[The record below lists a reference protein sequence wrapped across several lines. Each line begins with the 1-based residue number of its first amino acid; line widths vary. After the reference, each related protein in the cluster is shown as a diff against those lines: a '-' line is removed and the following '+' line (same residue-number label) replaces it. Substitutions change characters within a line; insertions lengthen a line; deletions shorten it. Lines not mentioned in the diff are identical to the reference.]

1 MVVCGVRFPAALY
14 LTIGGR
20 VLKCMEIFLVFI
32 WNAVIFILN
41 MVLRLALYSAKLSIS
56 LIKVPLGLTTFK
68 ALSMM
73 RRGGVSGG
81 VKFSTLSTYLALKSL
96 ISLLNLLIIITDILL
111 FILTFFGFILGFVVT
126 LLILVVIVAGS
137 YIIILND
144 CSVGASSSPATHNA
158 PAKDKATAGY
168 SETAGMGS
176 LTEEAKNW
184 AKVWSV
190 TYIGDSLG
198 KGSES
203 NFKSA
208 FPNAV
213 YDADPSR
220 GIISIKGQSTGEPA
234 LATLKRLISENKVKD
249 NLVVA
254 IGTNNDMSTDALQ
267 KFYDKIP
274 SNVKTITWVLTASE
288 GGVDNASINSTI
300 KNFVNSHDNM
310 RYLDWKTYVDKNGGW
325 SSYQGG
331 DSIHMSADG
340 YSKYVDF
347 QTQGL
352 YDLYGKGSTSS
363 TKSAFSSKS
372 YLNSLYQLASDRV
385 STAIDLHVKAEEKDK
400 DDKKKDKK
408 DSSKDGVKE
417 KDGKDDDHKKK
428 GCHYSTKKVSSS
440 SSKKGGS
447 GGALAPDGTGT
458 HTQNVPQ
465 GFGLAFKPKD
475 LPDELK
481 KYAIDPES
489 LGIKY
494 GAPVNIKYDG
504 PDENGW
510 CTFNGGSDAGQCTE
524 LVASLNYALWEKDG
538 SHFHNVQGHG
548 RVVAG
553 IISRKAG
560 APVTYEPRTGA
571 VFSTSYS
578 NEFGHTGVVS
588 HVFENGDVL
597 IIEQNISK
605 YSGASNGTPNTWDYR
620 LISKASYGSEFD
632 SGFIYLGDAGY
643 KMSANVKTLG
653 N

>member
-1 MVVCGVRFPAALY
+1 
-14 LTIGGR
+14 
-20 VLKCMEIFLVFI
+20 MEIFLIFI
-32 WNAVIFILN
+32 WNAVVFILN
-41 MVLRLALYSAKLSIS
+41 MVLRLALYSAKLTLS
-56 LIKVPLGLTTFK
+56 LMKVPLGFSTVQAFK
-68 ALSMM
+68 TMSSKKT
-73 RRGGVSGG
+73 RGGM
-81 VKFSTLSTYLALKSL
+81 KLATLSAYIALKSL
-96 ISLLNLLIIITDILL
+96 IAMLNLLIIITDILL
-111 FILTFFGFILGFVVT
+111 FFLTFFGTVVGLVVT
-126 LLILVVIVAGS
+126 LLILVVIVAGA

-144 CSVGASSSPATHNA
+144 CSVSSSSVPATHNS
-158 PAKDKATAGY
+158 PAKDSSLIGS
-168 SETAGMGS
+168 SETAGQGK
-176 LTEEAKNW
+176 LTEEAKSW
-184 AKVWSV
+184 AKSWSV

-203 NFKSA
+203 NFTSA

-213 YDADPSR
+213 YDSDPSR
-220 GIISIKGQSTGEPA
+220 GLISIKGQSTGETA
-234 LATLKRLISENKVKD
+234 ISTLDRLISENKVKE

-254 IGTNNDMSTDALQ
+254 IGTNNDMSTEALQ

-288 GGVDNASINSTI
+288 GGVDNSSINSTI

-310 RYLDWKTYVDKNGGW
+310 RYLDWKTFVDKNGGW

-331 DSIHMSADG
+331 DNIHMSSEG

-352 YDLYGKGSTSS
+352 YDLYGKGGSQ
-363 TKSAFSSKS
+363 SASADKS
-372 YLNSLYQLASDRV
+372 YLSSLYNLASSQV
-385 STAIDLHVKAEEKDK
+385 STAINLQVQAKENE
-400 DDKKKDKK
+400 K
-408 DSSKDGVKE
+408 DSSKDGVKDKE
-417 KDGKDDDHKKK
+417 GKEESKK
-428 GCHYSTKKVSSS
+428 GCHYRTTKVSDGSNKKSS
-440 SSKKGGS
+440 NGG
-447 GGALAPDGTGT
+447 LLEPDGTGS
-458 HTQNVPQ
+458 HTQSIPN
-465 GFGLAFKPKD
+465 GFGLIWKPQD

-494 GAPVNIKYDG
+494 GAPVHIKLDG

-524 LVASLNYALWEKDG
+524 LTASINYALWEKDG

-548 RVVAG
+548 RIVAG
-553 IISRKAG
+553 IISGKAG
-560 APVTYEPRTGA
+560 APVTHEPRTGA

-578 NEFGHTGVVS
+578 NEYGHTGIVS

-597 IIEQNISK
+597 IVEQNISK

-632 SGFIYLGDAGY
+632 SGFVYLGDAGY

-653 N
+653 K

>member
-1 MVVCGVRFPAALY
+1 
-14 LTIGGR
+14 
-20 VLKCMEIFLVFI
+20 
-32 WNAVIFILN
+32 
-41 MVLRLALYSAKLSIS
+41 
-56 LIKVPLGLTTFK
+56 
-68 ALSMM
+68 MM
-73 RRGGVSGG
+73 RSKKVSGG
-81 VKFSTLSTYLALKSL
+81 MKLATLSAYIALKSL

-111 FILTFFGFILGFVVT
+111 FILTFFGSILGLVVT
-126 LLILVVIVAGS
+126 LLILVVILAGA

-144 CSVGASSSPATHNA
+144 CSVGASSRPATHNA
-158 PAKDKATAGY
+158 PAKDKATAGS

-184 AKVWSV
+184 AKDWSV

-203 NFKSA
+203 YFTSA

-220 GIISIKGQSTGEPA
+220 GLISIKGQSTGETA
-234 LATLKRLISENKVKD
+234 IETLERLISENKVKE
-249 NLVVA
+249 NLVVS

-331 DSIHMSADG
+331 DDIHMSADG
-340 YSKYVDF
+340 YSKYVNF

-352 YDLYGKGSTSS
+352 YDLYGKGSSSS
-363 TKSAFSSKS
+363 TQSASSSKS

-385 STAIDLHVKAEEKDK
+385 STAIDLHVQAEEKDK
-400 DDKKKDKK
+400 EDKKKDKK

-428 GCHYSTKKVSSS
+428 GCHYSTKKVSSN
-440 SSKKGGS
+440 SSKKDVS
-447 GGALAPDGTGT
+447 GGILEPDGTGT

-465 GFGLAFKPKD
+465 GFGLIWKPQD

-489 LGIKY
+489 LGMKY
-494 GAPVNIKYDG
+494 SGAWEYSLDKVNG
-504 PDENGW
+504 AGW
-510 CTFNGGSDAGQCTE
+510 IDFVSDLPGQCTE
-524 LVASLNYALWEKDG
+524 LVASVICNLWDKDG
-538 SHFHNVQGHG
+538 SHFINAQGNG
-548 RVVAG
+548 KEVAG
-553 IISRKAG
+553 IVASKLGISVG
-560 APVTYEPRTGA
+560 HEPKTGA
-571 VFSTSYS
+571 IFSTTYS
-578 NEFGHTGVVS
+578 NEYGHTGVVS

-597 IIEQNISK
+597 IVEQNIPK
-605 YSGASNGTPNTWDYR
+605 YSGASNGQPNTWDYR

-632 SGFIYLGDAGY
+632 SGFAYLGDAGY
-643 KMSANVKTLG
+643 KMVSNVKTLG

>member
-1 MVVCGVRFPAALY
+1 
-14 LTIGGR
+14 
-20 VLKCMEIFLVFI
+20 
-32 WNAVIFILN
+32 
-41 MVLRLALYSAKLSIS
+41 
-56 LIKVPLGLTTFK
+56 
-68 ALSMM
+68 MM
-73 RRGGVSGG
+73 RSRDVSGG
-81 VKFSTLSTYLALKSL
+81 VKLSTLSTYLALKSL

-111 FILTFFGFILGFVVT
+111 FILTFLGTILGFVVT
-126 LLILVVIVAGS
+126 LLILVVIVAGA

-144 CSVGASSSPATHNA
+144 CSVSASSSPATHKA
-158 PAKDKATAGY
+158 PARDKATAGS

-184 AKVWSV
+184 AKDWSV

-203 NFKSA
+203 NFTSA

-220 GIISIKGQSTGEPA
+220 GLISIKGQSTGEPA
-234 LATLKRLISENKVKD
+234 LETLKRLVKENKVKE

-267 KFYDKIP
+267 KFYDEIP
-274 SNVKTITWVLTASE
+274 SSVKTITWVLTASE
-288 GGVDNASINSTI
+288 GGVDNSSINSTI
-300 KNFVNSHDNM
+300 KNFVISHDNM

-331 DSIHMSADG
+331 DNIHMSAEG
-340 YSKYVDF
+340 YSKYVNF

-352 YDLYGKGSTSS
+352 YDLYGKGSSSS
-363 TKSAFSSKS
+363 TQSASSSKS

-385 STAIDLHVKAEEKDK
+385 STAIDLHVQAEE
-400 DDKKKDKK
+400 KDKK

-417 KDGKDDDHKKK
+417 KEDSKDGDHKKK
-428 GCHYSTKKVSSS
+428 GCRYSTKKISSS
-440 SSKKGGS
+440 SDKKSFGGT
-447 GGALAPDGTGT
+447 LAPDGTGS
-458 HTQNVPQ
+458 HSLNVPQ
-465 GFGLAFKPKD
+465 GFGLIWKPQD

-494 GAPVNIKYDG
+494 GAPVHIKLDG

-548 RVVAG
+548 RIVAG
-553 IISRKAG
+553 IISGKTG
-560 APVTYEPRTGA
+560 VSVTHEPRTGA

-578 NEFGHTGVVS
+578 NEFGHTGIVS

-597 IIEQNISK
+597 IVEQNISK

-632 SGFIYLGDAGY
+632 TGFVYLGDAGY

>member
-1 MVVCGVRFPAALY
+1 M
-14 LTIGGR
+14 
-20 VLKCMEIFLVFI
+20 
-32 WNAVIFILN
+32 
-41 MVLRLALYSAKLSIS
+41 
-56 LIKVPLGLTTFK
+56 KVPLGFSTVQAFK
-68 ALSMM
+68 TMSSKKS
-73 RRGGVSGG
+73 SGG
-81 VKFSTLSTYLALKSL
+81 MKLATLSAYIALKSL
-96 ISLLNLLIIITDILL
+96 IAMLNLLIIITDILL
-111 FILTFFGFILGFVVT
+111 FFLTFFGTVVGLVVT
-126 LLILVVIVAGS
+126 LLILVVIVAGA

-144 CSVGASSSPATHNA
+144 CSVSSSSVPATHNS
-158 PAKDKATAGY
+158 PAKDSSLIGS
-168 SETAGMGS
+168 SETAGQGK
-176 LTEEAKNW
+176 LTEEAKSW
-184 AKVWSV
+184 AKSWSV

-203 NFKSA
+203 NFTSA

-213 YDADPSR
+213 YDSDPSR
-220 GIISIKGQSTGEPA
+220 GLISIKGQSTGETA
-234 LATLKRLISENKVKD
+234 ISTLERLISENKVKE

-254 IGTNNDMSTDALQ
+254 IGTNNDISTEALQ

-288 GGVDNASINSTI
+288 GGVDNSSINSTI

-310 RYLDWKTYVDKNGGW
+310 RYLDWKTFVDKNGGW

-331 DSIHMSADG
+331 DNVHMSSDG

-347 QTQGL
+347 QIQGL
-352 YDLYGKGSTSS
+352 YDLYGKGSSQ
-363 TKSAFSSKS
+363 SASADKS
-372 YLNSLYQLASDRV
+372 YLSSLYNLASSQV
-385 STAIDLHVKAEEKDK
+385 STAINLHVQAKENE
-400 DDKKKDKK
+400 K
-408 DSSKDGVKE
+408 DSSKDGVKDKE
-417 KDGKDDDHKKK
+417 GKEESKK
-428 GCHYSTKKVSSS
+428 GCHYRTTKVSDGSNKKSS
-440 SSKKGGS
+440 NGG
-447 GGALAPDGTGT
+447 LLEPDGTGS
-458 HTQNVPQ
+458 HTQSIPN
-465 GFGLAFKPKD
+465 GFGLIWKPQD

-494 GAPVNIKYDG
+494 GAPVHIKLDG

-524 LVASLNYALWEKDG
+524 LTASINYALWEKDG

-548 RVVAG
+548 RIVAG
-553 IISRKAG
+553 IISGKAG
-560 APVTYEPRTGA
+560 VPVTHEPRTGA

-578 NEFGHTGVVS
+578 NDYGHTGIVS

-597 IIEQNISK
+597 IVEQNISK

-632 SGFIYLGDAGY
+632 SGFVYLGDAGY

-653 N
+653 K

>member
-1 MVVCGVRFPAALY
+1 
-14 LTIGGR
+14 
-20 VLKCMEIFLVFI
+20 MEIFLVFI
-32 WNAVIFILN
+32 WNTVIFILN
-41 MVLRLALYSAKLSIS
+41 MVLRLALYSAKLSLS
-56 LIKVPLGLTTFK
+56 LVKVPLGLTTSK
-68 ALSMM
+68 ALGMM
-73 RRGGVSGG
+73 RSRDVSGG
-81 VKFSTLSTYLALKSL
+81 VKLSTLSTYLALKSL

-111 FILTFFGFILGFVVT
+111 FILTFLGTILGFVIT
-126 LLILVVIVAGS
+126 LLILVVIVAGA

-144 CSVGASSSPATHNA
+144 CSVSASSSPATHKA
-158 PAKDKATAGY
+158 PARDKATAGS

-184 AKVWSV
+184 AKDWSV

-203 NFKSA
+203 NFTSA

-220 GIISIKGQSTGEPA
+220 GLISIKGQSTGESA
-234 LATLKRLISENKVKD
+234 LETLKRLVKENKVKE

-267 KFYDKIP
+267 KFYDEIP
-274 SNVKTITWVLTASE
+274 SSVKTITWVLTAYE
-288 GGVDNASINSTI
+288 GGVDNSSINSTI

-331 DSIHMSADG
+331 DNIHMSADG
-340 YSKYVDF
+340 YSKYVNF

-352 YDLYGKGSTSS
+352 YDLYGKGSSSS
-363 TKSAFSSKS
+363 TQSASSSKS

-385 STAIDLHVKAEEKDK
+385 STAIDLHVQAEE
-400 DDKKKDKK
+400 KDKK

-417 KDGKDDDHKKK
+417 KDDSKGDDHKKK
-428 GCHYSTKKVSSS
+428 GCHYSTKRISSS
-440 SSKKGGS
+440 SDKKSLGGS
-447 GGALAPDGTGT
+447 LAPDGTGT

-465 GFGLAFKPKD
+465 GFGLIWKPQD

-494 GAPVNIKYDG
+494 GAPVHIKLDG

-538 SHFHNVQGHG
+538 SHFHNAQGHG
-548 RVVAG
+548 RLVAG
-553 IISRKAG
+553 VISGKTG
-560 APVTYEPRTGA
+560 APVTHEPRTGA

-578 NEFGHTGVVS
+578 NEFGHTGIVS

-597 IIEQNISK
+597 IVEQNISK

-632 SGFIYLGDAGY
+632 TGFVYLGDAGY

>member
-1 MVVCGVRFPAALY
+1 
-14 LTIGGR
+14 
-20 VLKCMEIFLVFI
+20 MEIFLIFI

-41 MVLRLALYSAKLSIS
+41 MVLRLALYSAKLTLS
-56 LIKVPLGLTTFK
+56 LIKVPLGFTTLT
-68 ALSMM
+68 ALGLM
-73 RRGGVSGG
+73 RNKNVSGG
-81 VKFSTLSTYLALKSL
+81 MKLSTLSAYIALKSL
-96 ISLLNLLIIITDILL
+96 IALLNLLIIITDILL
-111 FILTFFGFILGFVVT
+111 FVLTFFGFVLGFVVT
-126 LLILVVIVAGS
+126 LLILVVIMAGA

-158 PAKDKATAGY
+158 PAKDKATAGS

-184 AKVWSV
+184 AKDWSV

-220 GIISIKGQSTGEPA
+220 GLISIKGQSTGEPA
-234 LATLKRLISENKVKD
+234 LATLERLISENKVKD

-288 GGVDNASINSTI
+288 GGVDNASINSII

-331 DSIHMSADG
+331 DNIHMSADG

-352 YDLYGKGSTSS
+352 YDLYGKGSSSS
-363 TKSAFSSKS
+363 TQSASSSKS
-372 YLNSLYQLASDRV
+372 YLNSLYQIASDRV
-385 STAIDLHVKAEEKDK
+385 STAIDLHVQAEEKDK
-400 DDKKKDKK
+400 EDKKK

-417 KDGKDDDHKKK
+417 KDSKDDDHKKK

-440 SSKKGGS
+440 SKNSSS
-447 GGALAPDGTGT
+447 GGGVLAPDSTGS

-465 GFGLAFKPKD
+465 GFGLIWKPQD

-489 LGIKY
+489 LGMKY
-494 GAPVNIKYDG
+494 GGAWSYSLDKIN
-504 PDENGW
+504 ESGW
-510 CTFNGGSDAGQCTE
+510 IDFVTDLPGQCTE
-524 LVASLNYALWEKDG
+524 LVASVICNLWDKDG
-538 SHFHNVQGHG
+538 SHFINAQGNG
-548 RVVAG
+548 KEVASIVAG
-553 IISRKAG
+553 KLGISVGK
-560 APVTYEPRTGA
+560 EPKTGA
-571 VFSTSYS
+571 IFSTTYS
-578 NEFGHTGVVS
+578 NEYGHTGVVS

-597 IIEQNISK
+597 VVEQNIPK
-605 YSGASNGTPNTWDYR
+605 YSGASNGQPNTWDYR

-632 SGFIYLGDAGY
+632 SGFTYLGDAGY
-643 KMSANVKTLG
+643 KMVSNVKTLG